1 MAQMFMPASVQR
13 AAILLVM
20 LLITPLAAA
29 DPPPGQPDVAND
41 ICSTWNSASGVCDDY
56 DSALDHTPG
65 QEWMR
70 SSVEIGIE
78 DAEMVEMKVGLA
90 VHEMS
95 RDDLQLSDLDLEGDS
110 APWDGIPA
118 DYIRNYQSLYR
129 GGGDTVSDLMLERI
143 EEIMEEFIDINFP
156 NINTTTIGTV
166 SEVDFKSQPDATC
179 VYNSDY
185 DSIDEVNG
193 FDNDP
198 FQPPLC
204 FEVVLQMEVDTSA
217 FGLKPET
224 SDINRMMQG
233 MLTMGAVLT
242 SEFNASSPMGHSVEL
257 SVVPP
262 DYADVSSVEA
272 PGSTKTTMRDGHPQ
286 TYSLIAV
293 DNTQAVTEA
302 ALNSVRLVSELV
314 HRSITTPTASI
325 NLREPSLKIDLIVD
339 ATDTQNSRFDLEIS
353 IHYLDSITLD
363 DWGADLHDGTIEIPW
378 VTSDGIRLL
387 NQEVDED
394 LSAIL
399 QGIPVEELSSA
410 FSDAL
415 GADIWFGAPQFAQP
429 DSEGGLD
436 FRHTP
441 GVTCEESLEVS
452 YCIEGKD
459 AMGGIWPV
467 VLETTSQSTPM
478 RVSSVVERMLENS
491 GGDITTIDLSKVTDE
506 DLASIMNVVEVE
518 LSTDTGW
525 LQDLLPDDMP
535 STELTLTL
543 HLPEWIESTIGDPS
557 TVVIAAPVT
566 GGGEQDFGFAGTRIF
581 DWRHPICLESDPC
594 EDDSPDLI
602 CGSNQKTCVSLDIVV
617 DIEKFAI
624 RETSFAAEVEFTAE
638 VVLEIYRLDIDL
650 GEDDIVL
657 HPVPADLLRRAIVM
671 GDRLQGGLLAGSDL
685 EAPLDLGVGEPIDVE
700 ISNLGM
706 EMLGE
711 ELEMRSGEVIDAEG
725 PFETVQDFGMG
736 PYTISTSLIHASVSP
751 LLGFGDTTMPSN
763 SEVGDSVPLRFGF
776 SIERTVVTAALR
788 GEDIDIKA
796 QPAAIGFA
804 IATQMAAAFG
814 SPVLTDS
821 GIQVEGAEF
830 FLEVTPLMEHTVFG
844 TIRSSA
850 RMEIHLPSSVR
861 LLSFESRMGLGELT
875 EADGRQVVVYRTPV
889 CPDATTWAQC
899 SKNSDIVSYS
909 VEVSWMFVLG
919 ELAPYLFVL
928 LVGLG
933 LLISRRRRFRKEL
946 EEKEQEESSAEEQ
959 KITELAMESE
969 FGKLDDKIVVVDE
982 TYFEEDEAEG
992 KPKEGE
998 EGWWED

>member
-1 MAQMFMPASVQR
+1 MAQMLMPESVQR
-13 AAILLVM
+13 PAVLLVILLM
-20 LLITPLAAA
+20 APIAAA
-29 DPPPGQPDVAND
+29 DPPPGQPDVVND

-70 SSVEIGIE
+70 SSVEISIE
-78 DAEMVEMKVGLA
+78 DAEMVEMKVGLV

-110 APWDGIPA
+110 VPWDGIPA
-118 DYIRNYQSLYR
+118 DYIRNYQGLGR
-129 GGGDTVSDLMLERI
+129 GGGDTVSDLMLDRI

-156 NINTTTIGTV
+156 NVNTTTISTV
-166 SEVDFKSQPDATC
+166 SEVDFKSQPDANC
-179 VYNSDY
+179 VYDHEY
-185 DSIDEVNG
+185 DSIDEVSG

-204 FEVVLQMEVDTSA
+204 FEAVLQMEVDTNS

-242 SEFNASSPMGHSVEL
+242 SEFNTTSPMGHSLEL
-257 SVVPP
+257 SVMPP
-262 DYADVSSVEA
+262 HYADVSSVES
-272 PGSTKTTMRDGHPQ
+272 PGSTKTMDRDGYPQ
-286 TYSLIAV
+286 TYSIIEV
-293 DNTQAVTEA
+293 DNTQAVTEV
-302 ALNSVRLVSELV
+302 ALESVLLSSELV
-314 HRSITTPTASI
+314 HRSIGTPTTSI
-325 NLREPSLKIDLIVD
+325 NPSEPSLKIDLIVD

-353 IHYLDSITLD
+353 IHHLDSTTLEEWD
-363 DWGADLHDGTIEIPW
+363 ANLHDGTIEIPW

-387 NQEVDED
+387 DQEVDED

-399 QGIPVEELSSA
+399 EGVPVQELSMA

-415 GADIWFGAPQFAQP
+415 GADIWFDSPQFAQA
-429 DSEGGLD
+429 DSEGGLG

-452 YCIEGKD
+452 YCIEGED
-459 AMGGIWPV
+459 AMGGTWPV

-506 DLASIMNVVEVE
+506 DLASIMNVVEIE

-525 LQDLLPDDMP
+525 LQDLLPDEMP

-543 HLPEWIESTIGDPS
+543 HLPEWIESTRGDPS
-557 TVVIAAPVT
+557 TIVITSPVT
-566 GGGEQDFGFAGTRIF
+566 GGGEQDFSFAGTRIF

-594 EDDSPDLI
+594 EDDSEDLI
-602 CGSNQKTCVSLDIVV
+602 CGSNQKTCVSLDIEI
-617 DIEKFAI
+617 DIGRFSI
-624 RETSFAAEVEFTAE
+624 RETSFAVEVEFTAE
-638 VVLEIYRLDIDL
+638 VVLEIYRLGIDL

-671 GDRLQGGLLAGSDL
+671 GDRLDGGLLAGSDL
-685 EAPLDLGVGEPIDVE
+685 EAPLDLGIGEPIDVE
-700 ISNLGM
+700 ISNRGM
-706 EMLGE
+706 ETLGA
-711 ELEMRSGEVIDAEG
+711 ELQMRSGEIIEAEG
-725 PFETVQDFGMG
+725 QLETVQDFGLG
-736 PYTISTSLIHASVSP
+736 PYSISADLASTPVSP
-751 LLGFGDTTMPSN
+751 SLGFGETTMPSN
-763 SEVGDSVPLRFGF
+763 SEIGDSVPLRIGF
-776 SIERTVVTAALR
+776 SIERTVVEASLR
-788 GEDIDIKA
+788 GDAIDIEA

-804 IATQMAAAFG
+804 IANQMAAAFG
-814 SPVLTDS
+814 SPILTDS

-850 RMEIHLPSSVR
+850 RMEVHLPSSVR
-861 LLSFESRMGLGELT
+861 LLNFESRMGLGELI
-875 EADGRQVVVYRTPV
+875 EVDGRQVVVYRTPV
-889 CPDATTWAQC
+889 CPEATTWTQC
-899 SKNSDIVSYS
+899 RENSDIVSYS
-909 VEVSWMFVLG
+909 VEVTWSFVIG

-933 LLISRRRRFRKEL
+933 LLISRRRRAKKEKQ
-946 EEKEQEESSAEEQ
+946 EKKQEESSAEEQ
-959 KITELAMESE
+959 KLAELAMESE

-982 TYFEEDEAEG
+982 AYFDED
-992 KPKEGE
+992 
-998 EGWWED
+998 